1 MKYWFSSVVSAF
13 VLLPGITWAND
24 EARSNERADEKLEE
38 RDIENVVVVGQR
50 AMMQNALNRQR
61 NDDLIK
67 SIVTRDAIGQFPD
80 QNVAEAVRR
89 LAGVNVLNDQGEGRF
104 IAIRGLD
111 PSLNAASVNGS
122 RVPSPES
129 DSRAVA
135 LDVIPAELVESI
147 EVIKTLL
154 PDMDADTIGAAI
166 RINTTN
172 SLQREEPFYAFK
184 LESSYN
190 DLNGKASPKAS
201 VDFVYPFSEKL
212 GVAGGFS
219 YNKRETSTDNVEAE
233 GWDVTDSGITFADA
247 IEYRDYD
254 VERERVGASFSVDY
268 RVDDSTSL
276 YARTLY
282 SLFDDTEQRRRLVF
296 EMDEEPTLG
305 TSSSAVFFSDDG
317 EISVRR
323 GLKDRF
329 ESQQI
334 FSLELG
340 GITTTGDWTIE
351 YKASYAG
358 AKEEET
364 DTEDP
369 TRFRNDFDAAGDIAV
384 TFDYSDIELPIFAVT
399 AGQAAFDDPATYAFN
414 KTELVEGL
422 AEDDEVAFQLD
433 FTRELAVAQG
443 DLRVKFGTKIR
454 QREKSFDLSLQLFD
468 DFSGTYTLADVSGR
482 QSYDLAQLGALP
494 DLSATRDF
502 NSANRSSFEINALDT
517 AFESAIED
525 FTVEEDIFAAY
536 VMGFYELDK
545 LTMAGGVR
553 IERTKN
559 AMQGSLVELVE
570 EDGVRNGVVLTE
582 DAVFTTARAFTN
594 EYTDV
599 LPSMSIRYDAQSD
612 LVLRGGFFKSVV
624 RPGISKLAPRFIV
637 EEADDGEREGEFG
650 NPALDPLSAW
660 NYDLSVEWYFKPEAV
675 FQVGVFYKTIDDFIV
690 DAEFESADAPFMGV
704 YNGVAFDEAL
714 IPLNG
719 DDATVTGFEIAY
731 QQALTELPAPF
742 DGLLV
747 SVNYTYTDAEGDIGG
762 RTIPLPAASKNNY
775 NAMLGYERGPLSV
788 RLTAT
793 YRDEYLDELG
803 GSADEDRYV
812 KDHTQFDV
820 SASYRMTDNFRVYAQ
835 LVNLGDEPYLAFQ
848 NGPTGDQLL
857 QYEEYSWTGK
867 LGIQATF

>member
-1 MKYWFSSVVSAF
+1 MKYWFSSMVSTV
-13 VLLPGITWAND
+13 VLLPCMAWAND
-24 EARSNERADEKLEE
+24 EKVQAKDEEA
-38 RDIENVVVVGQR
+38 DIENVIVVGQR

-111 PSLNAASVNGS
+111 PGLNAASVNGS
-122 RVPSPES
+122 RIPSPES

-135 LDVIPAELVESI
+135 LDVIPSELVESI

-172 SLQREEPFYAFK
+172 SLQRDEPFYALK

-190 DLNGKASPKAS
+190 DLNGKTSPKAS

-254 VERERVGASFSVDY
+254 VERERVGASLSIDY

-305 TSSSAVFFSDDG
+305 SSSSASFLSDDG

-340 GITTTGDWTIE
+340 GITNTGDWTIE

-358 AKEEET
+358 AEEEET

-369 TRFRNDFDAAGDIAV
+369 TRFRNDFDAVGDLAV
-384 TFDYSDIELPIFAVT
+384 TFDYANIELPVFAVT
-399 AGQAAFDDPATYAFN
+399 AGLTAFDDPATYAFN

-433 FTRELAVAQG
+433 VTRELAVAQG
-443 DLRVKFGTKIR
+443 DLRVKFGTKLR
-454 QREKSFDLSLQLFD
+454 QREKSFDLFLQVFD
-468 DFSGTYTLADVSGR
+468 DFSGSYTLADVFGQ

-494 DLSATRDF
+494 DLAATRDF
-502 NSANRSSFEINALDT
+502 NSENRSSFEVNALDT

-525 FTVEEDIFAAY
+525 YTVEEDIVAAY

-545 LTMAGGVR
+545 LTVAGGVR
-553 IERTKN
+553 IERTEN

-570 EDGVRNGVVLTE
+570 EDGTRNGAVLTE
-582 DAVFTTARAFTN
+582 DAVFTTARSFTN

-599 LPSMSIRYDAQSD
+599 LPSMSVRYDARSD
-612 LVLRGGFFKSVV
+612 IVLRGGFFKSVV

-650 NPALDPLSAW
+650 NPELDPLSAW
-660 NYDLSVEWYFKPEAV
+660 NYDLSAEWYFKPEAV
-675 FQVGVFYKTIDDFIV
+675 FQVGVFYKAIDDFIV
-690 DAEFESADAPFMGV
+690 DVEFESGDDPFMGV
-704 YNGVAFDEAL
+704 YNGVTFDEAL

-719 DDATVTGFEIAY
+719 NEATVAGFEIAY
-731 QQALTELPAPF
+731 QQALTDLPAPF

-848 NGPTGDQLL
+848 NGPTSDQLL